1 MTDFDLVANEVRV
14 VKNLTAEYVQNVQN
28 LVRDHILHVYL
39 AVKKVSSSDYTV
51 LPHHT
56 SRAVN
61 VDILA
66 DDKQYEMIAEYDDD
80 CIQFHYSTF

>member
-14 VKNLTAEYVQNVQN
+14 VKSLTAEYVQNVQN
-28 LVRDHILHVYL
+28 LVRDHILHAYL
-39 AVKKVSSSDYTV
+39 AVKKVSSSNYTV

-56 SRAVN
+56 SRAAD
-61 VDILA
+61 VDRLA
-66 DDKQYEMIAEYDDD
+66 DINQYEMKAEYDDD